1 MSWQIYPQYIFRLR
15 KVKENIME
23 LVSKGII
30 IVVYYVPVYVDAST
44 ACNDLTFALGT
55 QANGVGAIATRQW
68 SIKVRKR
75 ILGTADWIHK

>member
-1 MSWQIYPQYIFRLR
+1 
-15 KVKENIME
+15 ME

-68 SIKVRKR
+68 SIKVGKIKSNKIILHFSQYCTPKEQCR
-75 ILGTADWIHK
+75 IIARLL